1 MKKRWTTFDE
11 AAAQYTAYT
20 GKVPEESKMQV
31 LYHQYRNE
39 WKGFDGFRNWMEYH
53 QEVVA

>member
-20 GKVPEESKMQV
+20 GKVPEESKMQD